1 MTADRDLHLTIE
13 PVRRRQT
20 VEKKARFIAQL
31 KTGNTTD
38 RTVADLGGDDL
49 GNAAAA
55 TKAVATGDPRYV
67 EQVSLEDDV
76 KRLSAMVRAH
86 SDAKGRNAAE
96 RRSVGREVTAV
107 SEQIGALELVLP
119 ALVAN
124 EQAPFAM
131 TVRGATY
138 TERAEA
144 APALLD
150 SLRHAYVEGKRYG
163 NTKEF
168 PIAELRGV
176 HVTASRMLSSDEM
189 IVSLSVPGRTRSIQA
204 RDFTNADETSIG
216 LVRRV
221 ENMVADTAHYRDDLT
236 RRHDHAL
243 TRISELEAVA
253 DQPFEHNDELRD
265 KRQRLDT
272 LTAQLQIS
280 ADSPQ
285 AQAKKAEHEAR
296 LEATGRQPGWSLALN
311 PTPALVAEHGPE
323 ALARLAGRGAAAP
336 AEPLSDAESRV
347 AAVMAGR
354 RTKTI
359 QQIVAYAAAGNSAT
373 PTESP
378 SARQH
383 RHREGPTRG
392 R

>member
-1 MTADRDLHLTIE
+1 
-13 PVRRRQT
+13 
-20 VEKKARFIAQL
+20 VEKKSRFIAQL
-31 KTGNTTD
+31 KAGNTTA
-38 RTVADLGGDDL
+38 RTAADVGGDDL

-55 TKAVATGDPRYV
+55 TKAIATGDTRYV
-67 EQVSLEDDV
+67 EQVSLDDEV
-76 KRLSAMVRAH
+76 KRLTAMQRAH
-86 SDAKGRNAAE
+86 SDAKARNATE
-96 RRSVGREVTAV
+96 RRSMTREVTAV
-107 SEQIGALELVLP
+107 AEQISALERVLP
-119 ALVAN
+119 ALAAN

-131 TVRGATY
+131 TIRGATY

-150 SLRHAYVEGKRYG
+150 SLRQAYVEGKRYG

-176 HVTASRMLSSDEM
+176 QVNASRMLSSDEM
-189 IVSLSVPGRTRSIQA
+189 IVSLNVPGRTRSIQA
-204 RDFTNADETSIG
+204 KDFTNAEEKSIG

-221 ENMVADTAHYRDDLT
+221 ENMVDDTAHYRDDLT
-236 RRHDHAL
+236 RRHDHAV

-253 DQPFEHNDELRD
+253 DQPFEHTDELRD
-265 KRQRLDT
+265 KRQRFDT

-280 ADSPQ
+280 ADSPE

-311 PTPALVAEHGPE
+311 PTPALLVEHGPE

-359 QQIVAYAAAGNSAT
+359 QQIVAHAAAGNSAT
-373 PTESP
+373 PAESP

-383 RHREGPTRG
+383 GHREGPTRG